1 MPSNHRLPGN
11 RLKRL
16 LVGGI
21 LICMAI
27 PIGFVSFV
35 AYSIQ
40 ATNRDYDQV
49 AKCLEQHG
57 FAAQDGWTR
66 TDIALEDF
74 GLIFEVS
81 SGQQWEV
88 QILDGNSVRDCSDR
102 IEQILLSSNSIN
114 ASNARYLPL
123 SHPALLKALN
133 GQEMRTLND
142 VLAQLEWLL
151 TWAEAHPETLL
162 TSQEVTEPEKSV
174 SFLSPPL

>member
-1 MPSNHRLPGN
+1 
-11 RLKRL
+11 
-16 LVGGI
+16 
-21 LICMAI
+21 MAI

-40 ATNRDYDQV
+40 ATHRDYDQV

-57 FAAQDGWTR
+57 FAVQDGWKR

-74 GLIFEVS
+74 GLTFEVS

-88 QILDGNSVRDCSDR
+88 QILDGNSVRDCSDPPREGLRHR
-102 IEQILLSSNSIN
+102 IEQILLSSDSIN

-123 SHPALLKALN
+123 SHPAMRKALN

-142 VLAQLEWLL
+142 VLAQLEPLL
-151 TWAEAHPETLL
+151 TWAEAHPDTLL
-162 TSQEVTEPEKSV
+162 TRQEVTEPEKSV